1 MLGFGGVSYY
11 HPDSFEGIST
21 AFDHPSSWILALE
34 PCVTAD
40 FNITKFFR
48 IGAGIGYRYIPN
60 LDLSYK
66 NASGNKTEII
76 SPNALN
82 GVNINLAFKF
92 GLF

>member
-11 HPDSFEGIST
+11 HPNFNEGLNT
-21 AFDHPSSWILALE
+21 AFNHPSSWILALE
-34 PCVTAD
+34 PGVTAD
-40 FNITKFFR
+40 INVAKFFR
-48 IGAGIGYRYIPN
+48 IGAGISYRYIPN

-92 GLF
+92 GKF